1 MAFASDK
8 TRQGTAGVSTGGYS
22 IDNSLRFNDD
32 DSAYLSRTPS
42 SAGNRKTWTW
52 SGWVKRGNLGSY
64 HNIVGAG
71 TGGADRTIL
80 FFWGVTSGEDSLTFF
95 FSNGTTY
102 GHQTNAIFRDVSA
115 WYHITLAVDT
125 TQATSTDRV
134 KIYVNGEQVST
145 TPYGSGYVPQ
155 NTDLQVNDTKA
166 HALGRNSYGSGDP
179 FDGYL
184 AEVNFVDGQAL
195 TSADFGETDATYGHW
210 KPIKYTGTYG
220 TNGFYLDFKNSGSLG
235 TDASSN
241 SNNWTPN
248 NLAATDQM
256 LDSPTN
262 NFCTLNPL
270 NKNADVT
277 LSEGNLK
284 LATTLSN
291 RGVSSTYTRDSSKF
305 YFEVVRTNAG
315 GVPSFGVASP
325 SWNLTYVGVAAGGGT
340 GLHSNGIIY
349 KDGAQV
355 QTGLTSVVNGDIV
368 GVACD
373 FDADSVSFYINNTQV
388 GTTVTGVTGEYTPA
402 ISGQASTN
410 LVANFGQDS
419 SFAGNKTAQGN
430 ADGNGYGDFYYAPP
444 TGYLALCTQN
454 LPEPTVVPSEHF
466 NTGLWTGNSGSQ
478 TAVSSWGFQADL
490 LWTKVRSHVDSHIIR
505 DIVRDGSTTMD
516 ASIRSNSTAAE
527 YTSSGTL
534 TTNSTGFSVSGHD
547 GGEFNYNT
555 YTYATWGWKAN
566 GTGVSNTNGTITSTV
581 SANADA
587 GFSIVSYTGNGA
599 TGATVAHGLSS
610 ALQFYIIKNR
620 DAGFSWTG
628 YHEALGAGNYIQ
640 LDSSGAASSTSDWN
654 STAPTSSVFTVSGD
668 EGRINKNGTDYI
680 AYCFHSVEGYSKVGS
695 YTGNGSADGTFVHCG
710 FRPAYVMLKRTSSS
724 GSHWCVFDS
733 SRSLENPVE
742 EVLFPSGS
750 DAENNTYFDVD
761 FVSNGIKFV
770 TSDSWVNENT
780 STYIYLAF
788 AEHPFKYTNAR

>member
-8 TRQGTAGVSTGGYS
+8 GRQGAAGVSTGYS

>member
-1 MAFASDK
+1 
-8 TRQGTAGVSTGGYS
+8 
-22 IDNSLRFNDD
+22 
-32 DSAYLSRTPS
+32 
-42 SAGNRKTWTW
+42 
-52 SGWVKRGNLGSY
+52 
-64 HNIVGAG
+64 
-71 TGGADRTIL
+71 
-80 FFWGVTSGEDSLTFF
+80 
-95 FSNGTTY
+95 
-102 GHQTNAIFRDVSA
+102 
-115 WYHITLAVDT
+115 
-125 TQATSTDRV
+125 
-134 KIYVNGEQVST
+134 
-145 TPYGSGYVPQ
+145 
-155 NTDLQVNDTKA
+155 
-166 HALGRNSYGSGDP
+166 
-179 FDGYL
+179 
-184 AEVNFVDGQAL
+184 
-195 TSADFGETDATYGHW
+195 
-210 KPIKYTGTYG
+210 
-220 TNGFYLDFKNSGSLG
+220 
-235 TDASSN
+235 
-241 SNNWTPN
+241 
-248 NLAATDQM
+248 
-256 LDSPTN
+256 
-262 NFCTLNPL
+262 
-270 NKNADVT
+270 
-277 LSEGNLK
+277 
-284 LATTLSN
+284 
-291 RGVSSTYTRDSSKF
+291 
-305 YFEVVRTNAG
+305 
-315 GVPSFGVASP
+315 
-325 SWNLTYVGVAAGGGT
+325 
-340 GLHSNGIIY
+340 
-349 KDGAQV
+349 
-355 QTGLTSVVNGDIV
+355 
-368 GVACD
+368 
-373 FDADSVSFYINNTQV
+373 
-388 GTTVTGVTGEYTPA
+388 
-402 ISGQASTN
+402 
-410 LVANFGQDS
+410 
-419 SFAGNKTAQGN
+419 
-430 ADGNGYGDFYYAPP
+430 
-444 TGYLALCTQN
+444 
-454 LPEPTVVPSEHF
+454 
-466 NTGLWTGNSGSQ
+466 
-478 TAVSSWGFQADL
+478 
-490 LWTKVRSHVDSHIIR
+490 
-505 DIVRDGSTTMD
+505 MD